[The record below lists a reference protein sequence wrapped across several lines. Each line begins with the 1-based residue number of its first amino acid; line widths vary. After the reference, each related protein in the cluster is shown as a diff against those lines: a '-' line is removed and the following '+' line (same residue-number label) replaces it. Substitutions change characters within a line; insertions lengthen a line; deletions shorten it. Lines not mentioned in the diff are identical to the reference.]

1 MVHGH
6 EIPSL
11 ELTWHLPESH
21 PKRKVVFQP
30 SIFRCEL
37 LVSGTVPPFSPSNPR
52 QPSLVQEGL
61 LANSA
66 HGRIAEVEP
75 FREKKPL
82 SIFRLLHPYPKGCI
96 KYDYTSHTKSDST
109 PHEMPKFINHETDDS
124 TGIFSSNSS
133 IFELHSI
140 SWFFENSGPSYSPV
154 YPKKTTHTHRIHILR
169 IQTRLLGSRTASNRT
184 KSIHC
189 IGDGAKER

>member
-1 MVHGH
+1 M
-6 EIPSL
+6 EELPKLSL
-11 ELTWHLPESH
+11 FG
-21 PKRKVVFQP
+21 K
-30 SIFRCEL
+30 
-37 LVSGTVPPFSPSNPR
+37 
-52 QPSLVQEGL
+52 
-61 LANSA
+61 
-66 HGRIAEVEP
+66 
-75 FREKKPL
+75 KKPL

-154 YPKKTTHTHRIHILR
+154 YPQKKQHTPTESTSSESKPASWEAELRRTERRAFTALVMELRKDENSAKATSTTAMANL
-169 IQTRLLGSRTASNRT
+169 
-184 KSIHC
+184 
-189 IGDGAKER
+189 